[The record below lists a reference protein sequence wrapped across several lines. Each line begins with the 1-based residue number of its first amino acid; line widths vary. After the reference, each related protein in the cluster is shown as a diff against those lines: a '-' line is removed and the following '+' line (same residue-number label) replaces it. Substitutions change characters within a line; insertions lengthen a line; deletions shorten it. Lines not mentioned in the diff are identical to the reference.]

1 MTGIREFPRAVR
13 YLAGYPPARAGLIA
27 ALITSAMVTI
37 SIMVFWW
44 PVAREHGN
52 LIQEVQ
58 LARRAAVEAQQ
69 RAELIRA
76 YHRAAETVTAIERK
90 LDTPLRQAKLVES
103 LGQLARK
110 RGVRVLSESYEE
122 GKAQNGYMPLA
133 LDLSLQGNYA
143 SVHGFLAEI
152 HHLPAWVEVQEARF
166 EGVRDTGGRLVR
178 AQVRLVAYR
187 KIVAPLT

>member
-1 MTGIREFPRAVR
+1 MTGIREFIEAVR
-13 YLAGYPPARAGLIA
+13 YSAGFPPARAGLIA
-27 ALITSAMVTI
+27 VLGASAMVAVLAV
-37 SIMVFWW
+37 VFWW

-52 LIQEVQ
+52 LIDDVQ
-58 LARRAAVEAQQ
+58 RARRATVEAQQ
-69 RAELIRA
+69 TAELIRA
-76 YHRAAETVTAIERK
+76 YRRAVDTVTTIERK

-122 GKAQNGYMPLA
+122 GKPQNGYLPLA

-152 HHLPAWVEVQEARF
+152 HNLPAWVEVQEARF
-166 EGVRDTGGRLVR
+166 EGIREAGGRLVR
-178 AQVRLVAYR
+178 AQIRLVAYR
-187 KIVAPLT
+187 KTVVPAT